1 MLAGVGLS
9 AVSWLHSNSAARHSA
24 ERVKALEAELEAARH
39 ETRTAL
45 DELRAEIR
53 DIERPPQIELLPMT
67 PRPGMNLAKR
77 TQVLRMHRLG
87 EAPEK
92 IATTLKFPLQEV
104 QLLLKV
110 HRIVI
115 SSI

>member
-1 MLAGVGLS
+1 
-9 AVSWLHSNSAARHSA
+9 
-24 ERVKALEAELEAARH
+24 
-39 ETRTAL
+39 L

-92 IATTLKFPLQEV
+92 IATTLELPLQEV